1 MEMDTDMN
9 HRPTI
14 LENSLTNLERATFLI
29 DGEVPA
35 DILDKLKQPVE
46 RIELSIDPQLS
57 DGKMHGFR
65 AFVVRHSTAL
75 GPAKGGIRMTPTVS
89 LDDVSGL
96 AMEMTWKCA
105 LIGVPFGGGKSGIVA
120 NSETLSSLDK
130 ETLIRDFTKHA
141 VRHIGPQTYVP
152 APDMGTNE
160 RDMGY
165 LKDTLSSALGQATTQ
180 GCYVTGKPVILG
192 GIPGRREATGRGVA
206 TCVVEAL
213 RRLGRKVEGATAIVQ
228 GFGNVGSVAAKAL
241 SEYGVCL
248 LGVSDLHGALYNE
261 NGLHVP
267 ALEDHVNKT
276 GTVKGFPNALAIDP
290 AELLTVPCDILAP
303 SAAASQITA
312 QNAPLIS
319 AGLIA
324 EGANSPTTPEAD
336 DILASRGITVIPDI
350 LCNAGGV
357 FVSYLE
363 FTQET
368 QQEQMTEQEVK
379 DRLGRRM
386 AEKFNEVW
394 KLSEERKISLRDAA
408 MYLGVKT
415 VCTALIARGR
425 LS

>member
-1 MEMDTDMN
+1 MDTIMT
-9 HRPTI
+9 HARPTI

-29 DGEVPA
+29 DGEVPP
-35 DILDKLKQPVE
+35 DILDKLRLPVE

-120 NSETLSSLDK
+120 DAETLSALDK
-130 ETLIRDFTKHA
+130 ETLIRDFTRHA

-206 TCVVEAL
+206 ACVVEAL

-241 SEYGVCL
+241 GEYGVRL
-248 LGVSDLHGALYNE
+248 IGASDLHGAVYHE
-261 NGLHVP
+261 DGLQVA
-267 ALEDHVNKT
+267 ALEDHVIHT
-276 GTVKGFPNALAIDP
+276 GSVKGFPSGMAIDP
-290 AELLTVPCDILAP
+290 AELLTVPCEILAP

-312 QNAPLIS
+312 QNAPKIS
-319 AGLIA
+319 AGLVA

-336 DILASRGITVIPDI
+336 DILASRGIVVIPDI

-357 FVSYLE
+357 YVSYLE

-368 QQEQMTEQEVK
+368 QQEQMSEQEVK

-386 AEKFNEVW
+386 TEKFNEVW
-394 KLSEERKISLRDAA
+394 QLSEERKISLRDAA

>member
-1 MEMDTDMN
+1 MS

-14 LENSLTNLERATFLI
+14 LENSLTNLERATLLI
-29 DGEVPA
+29 DGEVSP

-46 RIELSIDPQLS
+46 RIELAIDPQLS
-57 DGKMHGFR
+57 DGKRHGFS

-75 GPAKGGIRMTPTVS
+75 GPSKGGIRMTPSVT

-96 AMEMTWKCA
+96 AMEMTWKCS

-120 NSETLSSLDK
+120 NAETLDPLDK
-130 ETLIRDFTKHA
+130 ETLIRDFTRHA

-152 APDMGTNE
+152 APDMGTND

-165 LKDTLSSALGQATTQ
+165 LKDALSSALGQATTQ

-213 RRLGRKVEGATAIVQ
+213 GRLGRKVEGATAIVQ
-228 GFGNVGSVAAKAL
+228 GFGNVGSVAARAL
-241 SEYGVCL
+241 SERGVKL
-248 LGVSDLHGALYNE
+248 IGVSDLHGAVYHE
-261 NGLHVP
+261 NGIQIA
-267 ALEDHVNKT
+267 ALEDHVNNT
-276 GTVKGFPNALAIDP
+276 GTVKGFPSGMAIDP

-312 QNAPLIS
+312 QNAPKIS

-336 DILASRGITVIPDI
+336 DILASRGIVVIPDI

-357 FVSYLE
+357 YVSYLE

-368 QQEQMTEQEVK
+368 QQEQMSEQEVK
-379 DRLGRRM
+379 DRLERRM
-386 AEKFNEVW
+386 TEKFNEVW
-394 KLSEERKISLRDAA
+394 RLSEERKISLRDAA

-415 VCTALIARGR
+415 VCNALIARGR

>member
-1 MEMDTDMN
+1 MS

-14 LENSLTNLERATFLI
+14 LENSLTNLERATLLI
-29 DGEVPA
+29 NGEVPA
-35 DILDKLKQPVE
+35 EILDRLRQPVE
-46 RIELSIDPQLS
+46 RIELSIDPQLT
-57 DGKMHGFR
+57 DGKRHGYR

-75 GPAKGGIRMTPTVS
+75 GPSKGGIRMTPTVT
-89 LDDVSGL
+89 LEDVTGL

-120 NSETLSSLDK
+120 DSETLDSLDK
-130 ETLIRDFTKHA
+130 EMLIRDFTRHA

-165 LKDTLSSALGQATTQ
+165 LKDTLSTALGQATTQ

-206 TCVVEAL
+206 ACVTEAL
-213 RRLGRKVEGATAIVQ
+213 RRMGRQIEGATAIVQ

-241 SEYGVCL
+241 CERGVKL
-248 LGVSDLHGALYNE
+248 IGVSDLHGAVYCE
-261 NGLHVP
+261 SGLH
-267 ALEDHVNKT
+267 AAAIEDHVSKT
-276 GTVKGFPNALAIDP
+276 GTVKGFPGGMAIDS
-290 AELLTVPCDILAP
+290 AELLTTPCDILTP

-312 QNAPLIS
+312 ENAPRVS
-319 AGLIA
+319 AALVA

-336 DILASRGITVIPDI
+336 DILASRGIVVIPDI

-357 FVSYLE
+357 YVSYLE

-368 QQEQMTEQEVK
+368 QQEQMSEQEVQ
-379 DRLGRRM
+379 DRLQRRM
-386 AEKFNEVW
+386 TEKFNEVW
-394 KLSEERKISLRDAA
+394 RLSEDRKISLRDAA
-408 MYLGVKT
+408 MYLGVKN
-415 VCTALIARGR
+415 VCLALIARGR

>member
-1 MEMDTDMN
+1 MTS
-9 HRPTI
+9 RPTI
-14 LENSLTNLERATFLI
+14 LENSLTNLERATLLI
-29 DGEVPA
+29 DGEVPQE
-35 DILDKLKQPVE
+35 ILDKLRQPLE

-57 DGKMHGFR
+57 DGKMHGYR

-96 AMEMTWKCA
+96 AMEMTWKCS

-120 NSETLSSLDK
+120 DSETLNALDK
-130 ETLIRDFTKHA
+130 ETLIRDFTRHA

-165 LKDTLSSALGQATTQ
+165 LKDTISSALGQATTQ
-180 GCYVTGKPVILG
+180 GCFVTGKPVILG

-213 RRLGRKVEGATAIVQ
+213 GRLGRKVAGATAIVQ
-228 GFGNVGSVAAKAL
+228 GFGNVGSVTAKAL
-241 SEYGVCL
+241 AESGVRL
-248 LGVSDLHGALYNE
+248 IGASDLHGAVYYDD
-261 NGLHVP
+261 GLHVA
-267 ALEDHVNKT
+267 ALEEHVNST
-276 GTVKGFPNALAIDP
+276 GTVKGFPVGTAIDP
-290 AELLTVPCDILAP
+290 GELLTVPCDILVPA
-303 SAAASQITA
+303 AAASQITA
-312 QNAPLIS
+312 QNAPRIS
-319 AGLIA
+319 AGLVA

-336 DILASRGITVIPDI
+336 DILAARGIVVIPDI

-357 FVSYLE
+357 YVSYLE

-368 QQEQMTEQEVK
+368 QQEQMSEQEVK

-386 AEKFNEVW
+386 TEKFHEVW
-394 KLSEERKISLRDAA
+394 RLSEERKISLRDAA

-415 VCTALIARGR
+415 VCNALIARGR